1 MVATATTT
9 ASNIA
14 VNDDRMV
21 AYVIEQNKTL
31 HTEVEKIKE
40 EHKELQFEFETLEH
54 DNDAMQKSKTV
65 CIGYL
70 KNMNEINLVRKD
82 MVECYKAM
90 YNRVLLICAIGTAST
105 IAFNAIVLAV
115 PNVMHQAVYSTVF
128 GLAMLYA
135 GHVTYRYHAASLATL
150 YEMKD
155 KLVKLEKAN
164 DLVMDLF
171 DNM

>member
-40 EHKELQFEFETLEH
+40 EHKELQSEIEALEH

-70 KNMNEINLVRKD
+70 KNMNETNLVRKD
-82 MVECYKAM
+82 MVERYKAM
-90 YNRVLLICAIGTAST
+90 YNRILLVCAIGMVAAL
-105 IAFNAIVLAV
+105 AFNAIVLAV
-115 PNVMHQAVYSTVF
+115 PNVMLQVVYSAVF
-128 GLAMLYA
+128 GLAMIYA
-135 GHVTYRYHAASLATL
+135 GHVTYRHHTTSMASIVD
-150 YEMKD
+150 MKE
-155 KLVKLEKAN
+155 KLTKLEKAN
-164 DLVMDLF
+164 DLVTR
-171 DNM
+171 

>member
-1 MVATATTT
+1 MVAATTTT

-14 VNDDRMV
+14 MNDDRMV
-21 AYVIEQNKTL
+21 GYVIEQNQTL
-31 HTEVEKIKE
+31 HADIERIKE
-40 EHKELQFEFETLEH
+40 EHKELQSEHEALEH

-90 YNRVLLICAIGTAST
+90 YNRILLVCAIGMVAAL
-105 IAFNAIVLAV
+105 AFNAIVLAV
-115 PNVMHQAVYSTVF
+115 PNVMLQVVYSAVF
-128 GLAMLYA
+128 GLATLYA
-135 GHVTYRYHAASLATL
+135 GRVTHRYHTASSTTL
-150 YEMKD
+150 NELKD
-155 KLVKLEKAN
+155 KLAKLEKAN

>member
-1 MVATATTT
+1 MVAATTTT

-14 VNDDRMV
+14 MNDDRMV
-21 AYVIEQNKTL
+21 GYVIEQNQTL
-31 HTEVEKIKE
+31 HADLERIKE
-40 EHKELQFEFETLEH
+40 EHKELQSEIETLEH
-54 DNDAMQKSKTV
+54 DNDTMQKSKTV

-82 MVECYKAM
+82 MVERYKAM
-90 YNRVLLICAIGTAST
+90 YNRILLVCVINMVTAL
-105 IAFNAIVLAV
+105 AFNSIVLAV
-115 PNVMHQAVYSTVF
+115 PNVMLQAAYSAVF
-128 GLAMLYA
+128 GLVALYA
-135 GHVTYRYHAASLATL
+135 ARVTHRYHTAGLVAIS
-150 YEMKD
+150 EMKD

>member
-14 VNDDRMV
+14 VNDDRMI

-40 EHKELQFEFETLEH
+40 EHKELQSEIETLEH

-82 MVECYKAM
+82 MVERYKAM
-90 YNRVLLICAIGTAST
+90 YNRILLICVINMVATS
-105 IAFNAIVLAV
+105 AFNAIVLAV
-115 PNVMHQAVYSTVF
+115 PNVMLQAAYSAVF
-128 GLAMLYA
+128 GLGVLYA
-135 GHVTYRYHAASLATL
+135 GRVTHRYHTAGLVAIS
-150 YEMKD
+150 EMKD
-155 KLVKLEKAN
+155 KLAKLEKAN

>member
-14 VNDDRMV
+14 VNDDRMI

-40 EHKELQFEFETLEH
+40 EHKELQSEIETLEH

-82 MVECYKAM
+82 MVERYKAM
-90 YNRVLLICAIGTAST
+90 YNRILLVCAIGMVAAL
-105 IAFNAIVLAV
+105 AFNAIVLAV
-115 PNVMHQAVYSTVF
+115 PNVMLQAAYSAVF
-128 GLAMLYA
+128 GLAALYA
-135 GHVTYRYHAASLATL
+135 ARVTHRYHTASLVAIS
-150 YEMKD
+150 EMKD